1 MADNKQIMKYV
12 GIGCG
17 AVLLLSCCLGGIGMY
32 ACGNAL
38 SGPKGAATGFFKDVR
53 EGRPEAALARMDAAY
68 QNSHDL
74 ATFQQATAAIP
85 AIASQTDTTFSN
97 IQISNSTGTVSGTLT
112 TPAGDQPVQV
122 TLTKAGDY
130 WYIDSIVV
138 ANVPMQ

>member
-17 AVLLLSCCLGGIGMY
+17 VLLLLSCCIGGIGMY

-38 SGPKGAATGFFKDVR
+38 SGPKGAAEGFFLDMR
-53 EGRPEAALARMDAAY
+53 EGRPEAARARMDGVY

-74 ATFQQATAAIP
+74 AQFQAAAAAIP
-85 AIASQTDTTFSN
+85 AISSQTDTTFSS
-97 IQISNSTGTVSGTLT
+97 IQINNSTGSVSGSLT

-122 TLTKAGDY
+122 TATKIGDN
-130 WYIDSIVV
+130 WYINSIVV
-138 ANVPMQ
+138 SNIPLQ